1 MHGQTNI
8 KCVLQLDI
16 LSHKHK
22 NLMEVNNQ
30 MQGLPTLLH
39 GKDSCYPLDT
49 NLGGSQRRTVG
60 YSEVKGLWIWD
71 SLRSMKIEVAG
82 AYGTKSYQTTRRHI
96 PAEHIHQ
103 KISAP
108 AGLNNLDLSGV
119 RLVA

>member
-1 MHGQTNI
+1 MMHGQTNI

-60 YSEVKGLWIWD
+60 YSEVKGL
-71 SLRSMKIEVAG
+71 
-82 AYGTKSYQTTRRHI
+82 
-96 PAEHIHQ
+96 
-103 KISAP
+103 
-108 AGLNNLDLSGV
+108 
-119 RLVA
+119 